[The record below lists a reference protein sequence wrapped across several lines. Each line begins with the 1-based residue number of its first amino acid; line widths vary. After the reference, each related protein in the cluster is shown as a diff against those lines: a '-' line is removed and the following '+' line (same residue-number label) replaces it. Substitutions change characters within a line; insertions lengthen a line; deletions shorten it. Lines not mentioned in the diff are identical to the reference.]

1 MNSEEEI
8 YRMCDILKGCLEM
21 NLDLLDYWRKRC
33 NYPNMT
39 SIGEIMY
46 AFNATTYEIEI
57 SRLEELLKLWNSRR
71 DKLEIHLE

>member
-8 YRMCDILKGCLEM
+8 YRMCSILKGCLEV
-21 NLDLLDYWRKRC
+21 NQDLLDYWRKRC

-39 SIGEIMY
+39 SVAEIMY

-57 SRLEELLKLWNSRR
+57 SRLEESLELWNSRKN
-71 DKLEIHLE
+71 KLDENLI